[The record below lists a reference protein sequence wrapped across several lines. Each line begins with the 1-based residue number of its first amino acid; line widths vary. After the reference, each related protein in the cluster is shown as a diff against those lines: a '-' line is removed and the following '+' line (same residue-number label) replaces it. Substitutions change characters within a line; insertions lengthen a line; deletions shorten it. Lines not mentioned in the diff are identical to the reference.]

1 MTKTILIVE
10 DDPFIAMD
18 LQDTFE
24 TAGYD
29 VLGPVAAV
37 KTGLKLMKYKRPDVA
52 MLDYNL
58 GRETSLAIAHELEAG
73 KIPYVFL
80 SGQVKAVVTAGNEKP
95 HLVISKPFNAGHLIS
110 TMDRLVEQTT
120 EN

>member
-1 MTKTILIVE
+1 MSKTILIVE

-24 TAGYD
+24 EAGYQ

-37 KTGLKLMKYKRPDVA
+37 GPGLKIIRETKPDVA

-58 GRETSLAIAHELEAG
+58 GQETSIPLADELEDIAV
-73 KIPYVFL
+73 PYLFL
-80 SGQVKAVVTAGNEKP
+80 SGQVDRVFSAHSLMRHK
-95 HLVISKPFNAGHLIS
+95 VITKPFNAERLIAHVDGLLES
-110 TMDRLVEQTT
+110 
-120 EN
+120 

>member
-24 TAGYD
+24 EAGYT
-29 VLGPVAAV
+29 VLGPVSSV
-37 KTGLKLMKYKRPDVA
+37 DPGLKIIGQSKPDVA

-58 GRETSLAIAHELEAG
+58 GQETSIPLAHKLEE
-73 KIPYVFL
+73 ISVPYLFL
-80 SGQVKAVVTAGNEKP
+80 TGQVERIIDANTTSKQK
-95 HLVISKPFNAGHLIS
+95 VIMKPFDAE
-110 TMDRLVEQTT
+110 RLVACV
-120 EN
+120 NSLMDPRA

>member
-1 MTKTILIVE
+1 MTRTILIVE

-24 TAGYD
+24 EAGYT

-37 KTGLKLMKYKRPDVA
+37 APGLQIISQTQPDVA

-58 GRETSLAIAHELEAG
+58 GRETSIPIAQKLDAASV
-73 KIPYVFL
+73 PYIFL
-80 SGQVKAVVTAGNEKP
+80 SGQVES
-95 HLVISKPFNAGHLIS
+95 VIAANNTEQRKVFKKPFDGEQIIAFVDSVLEARQAG
-110 TMDRLVEQTT
+110 
-120 EN
+120 

>member
-1 MTKTILIVE
+1 MSKTILIVE

-24 TAGYD
+24 EAGYK

-37 KTGLKLMKYKRPDVA
+37 GPGLKIIRETKPDVA

-58 GRETSLAIAHELEAG
+58 GQETSIPLADELEECAV
-73 KIPYVFL
+73 PYLFL
-80 SGQVKAVVTAGNEKP
+80 SGQVDR
-95 HLVISKPFNAGHLIS
+95 VINAHTLKRKKVIMKPFNAENL
-110 TMDRLVEQTT
+110 TT
-120 EN
+120 YVDGLLGS